1 MCCIQLRRCGDGV
14 CLSSQALA
22 DAELVLTSQH
32 AHITQSIIELSRTQD
47 EEVGDGTTS
56 VIILGALWWA
66 AISMLPPDT
75 QALLTVLSSAAGE
88 MLHIAE
94 PFLEQNLHP
103 TVIVRGFMRA
113 LEDAIAT
120 VDTLAF
126 PIDTSNREQMLKTVQ
141 SCIGTKYTAR
151 FGTLMAVC
159 STAV

>member
-1 MCCIQLRRCGDGV
+1 MINNPV
-14 CLSSQALA
+14 N
-22 DAELVLTSQH
+22 T
-32 AHITQSIIELSRTQD
+32 
-47 EEVGDGTTS
+47 
-56 VIILGALWWA
+56 
-66 AISMLPPDT
+66 
-75 QALLTVLSSAAGE
+75 AGE

-103 TVIVRGFMRA
+103 TVLVRGFMRA

-120 VDTLAF
+120 VDALSF

-159 STAV
+159 SVALLSGCSKVDPRITTCRWQTTAAL

>member
-1 MCCIQLRRCGDGV
+1 
-14 CLSSQALA
+14 
-22 DAELVLTSQH
+22 
-32 AHITQSIIELSRTQD
+32 
-47 EEVGDGTTS
+47 
-56 VIILGALWWA
+56 
-66 AISMLPPDT
+66 
-75 QALLTVLSSAAGE
+75 

-103 TVIVRGFMRA
+103 TVIVLGFMRA

-120 VDTLAF
+120 VDALAF

-159 STAV
+159 CTAARACHSSDLGLRLQQVGCKAALLSAGACT

>member
-1 MCCIQLRRCGDGV
+1 MPPPHP
-14 CLSSQALA
+14 QA
-22 DAELVLTSQH
+22 EVTFVLT
-32 AHITQSIIELSRTQD
+32 
-47 EEVGDGTTS
+47 
-56 VIILGALWWA
+56 
-66 AISMLPPDT
+66 
-75 QALLTVLSSAAGE
+75 AAGE

-103 TVIVRGFMRA
+103 TVIVLGFMRA

-120 VDTLAF
+120 VDALAF

-159 STAV
+159 CTADTLVMSLT

>member
-1 MCCIQLRRCGDGV
+1 
-14 CLSSQALA
+14 
-22 DAELVLTSQH
+22 
-32 AHITQSIIELSRTQD
+32 
-47 EEVGDGTTS
+47 
-56 VIILGALWWA
+56 
-66 AISMLPPDT
+66 
-75 QALLTVLSSAAGE
+75 

-120 VDTLAF
+120 VDSLSF

-159 STAV
+159 TAPLILWLLNIHRGRCKQIADHGSSTINRRSSRWTR